1 LTTEEYEVMKGHV
14 AIGAEI
20 LSGIEFPF
28 PVVPI
33 VKCHHEN
40 WDGTG
45 YPAGL
50 RGEEIP
56 LAARILTVVDCFDA
70 VTSERPYRRALSTV
84 EAFAILRARRG
95 TMYDPRVVDAFIAL
109 QPQLAA
115 TISQSEPAAEHA
127 NSPGPPASVRSVSA
141 QR

>member
-1 LTTEEYEVMKGHV
+1 MKGHV
-14 AIGAEI
+14 GIGAEI

-33 VKCHHEN
+33 VRSHHEN

-70 VTSERPYRRALSTV
+70 LTSDRPYRPAMSTD
-84 EAFAILRARRG
+84 EAFDILRARRG
-95 TMYDPRVVDAFIAL
+95 TMYDPRVVDTLIAL
-109 QPQLAA
+109 QPLLGVAGLDVEAA
-115 TISQSEPAAEHA
+115 RPDSRSTPRL
-127 NSPGPPASVRSVSA
+127 PVRSIPA

>member
-1 LTTEEYEVMKGHV
+1 M
-14 AIGAEI
+14 
-20 LSGIEFPF
+20 
-28 PVVPI
+28 PI
-33 VKCHHEN
+33 VKSHHEN

-70 VTSERPYRRALSTV
+70 LTSDRPYRGAMSTA
-84 EAFAILRARRG
+84 EAFGILQARRG
-95 TMYDPRVVDAFIAL
+95 TMYDPQVVDRFIAL

-115 TISQSEPAAEHA
+115 TMRQGEPAAERA
-127 NSPGPPASVRSVSA
+127 PASTPPASASSVSA

>member
-1 LTTEEYEVMKGHV
+1 
-14 AIGAEI
+14 
-20 LSGIEFPF
+20 
-28 PVVPI
+28 VPI

-50 RGEEIP
+50 HGEEIP
-56 LAARILTVVDCFDA
+56 LAARILAVVDCFDA
-70 VTSERPYRRALSTV
+70 VTSERPYRGALSTT
-84 EAFAILRARRG
+84 EAFGILRERSG

-109 QPQLAA
+109 QPRLAA
-115 TISQSEPAAEHA
+115 TIGQVDTATEGVPATV
-127 NSPGPPASVRSVSA
+127 PATSVRSVSG